1 MNFCDH
7 VFRPPGGANIQKIEF
22 FDENV
27 KFWHKIFF
35 KQIGHVLCNT
45 PLESLFNSL
54 SNDMWGV
61 GTFQYLT
68 DLLRFE
74 LCVTSRQLADTG
86 KQSKFN
92 IEAICRDILK

>member
-1 MNFCDH
+1 MITSS
-7 VFRPPGGANIQKIEF
+7 VPPEGVNIQKLEF
-22 FDENV
+22 FDKNV

-35 KQIGHVLCNT
+35 KQIGHVPCNT

-54 SNDMWGV
+54 STDMWV
-61 GTFQYLT
+61 VTILQYLA
-68 DLLRFE
+68 DILRFE

-92 IEAICRDILK
+92 IEAICRDILN